1 MPQSLSSATSTPAVA
16 AFLRG
21 VDRRARLLALI
32 QTGDSTAAQG
42 ARAVAARVFASEAG
56 QWPIAQ
62 WPMQYWR
69 LLLSVP
75 AMGQRRVDG
84 DQADVLPEIARLTPA
99 LRAAVLLHLVASLED
114 TDAAAALGLDVG
126 SYQQR
131 IRSALPHNLQGDPD
145 LEVWRGWRD
154 AAQRALGRLPETVE
168 AVQSPPQ
175 PTRAVVAEPAP
186 VRNRSKSRER
196 DVATPPG
203 LQRRSRWPRL
213 LAMVLVALAALAA
226 WALLHPSGRALVE
239 AWRGRVHSEAL
250 PPAASPRARFDPND
264 PAMDP
269 DRALHVAPAE
279 LALAHRLPLLSWLAV
294 EASTPAPAPDM
305 LDAADSSATEAAEAS
320 TPKSASE
327 AVIASDPR
335 ASDREAWSE
344 WQALTDAE
352 RGRLRDAA
360 ARFDAMP
367 EAQRNASLAR
377 FAAES
382 FDARRGWHLGP
393 TLGLWWPRVAALF
406 SFDDAAERASL
417 LQLLRQSSPEEIDAL
432 ARLAQTTPPQER
444 AALRRALLAQ
454 PPARR
459 LAWMQARLN
468 R

>member
-42 ARAVAARVFASEAG
+42 ALAVAARVFASEAG

-131 IRSALPHNLQGDPD
+131 IRSALPHNPQGDLD

-154 AAQRALGRLPETVE
+154 AAQRALGRLPETVD

-186 VRNRSKSRER
+186 VRNRGVPRER
-196 DVATPPG
+196 AAAALPG
-203 LQRRSRWPRL
+203 LQRRARWRWL
-213 LAMVLVALAALAA
+213 LAVALVALATLAA
-226 WALLHPSGRALVE
+226 WALLHPRGRALMD

-250 PPAASPRARFDPND
+250 PPAAPPRARFDPND

-269 DRALHVAPAE
+269 DRALHAAPAE

-294 EASTPAPAPDM
+294 EAQAPAPASGTQ
-305 LDAADSSATEAAEAS
+305 DAADSSVTEAS
-320 TPKSASE
+320 TPKPVESE
-327 AVIASDPR
+327 ADVSPDPR

-444 AALRRALLAQ
+444 VALRRALLAQ
-454 PPARR
+454 PPAQR
-459 LAWMQARLN
+459 LAWMQAQLN